1 MPTATHHMVMGYEL
15 ARDVAGFLA
24 TISGLGTLGTDIKVD
39 ESPPSP
45 TPLITVHADP
55 GYIATGEVLSSPEL
69 RITVRDKKK
78 TLVREKVIK
87 IYEALHRQH
96 PPLERFYAFFR
107 ARYSDDFS
115 KDVNSWYV
123 GEIAIETQ
131 AHPKTGLV

>member
-24 TISGLGTLGTDIKVD
+24 TIPGLGTLGTDIKVD

-55 GYIATGEVLSSPEL
+55 GYIGTGEVLSSPEL

-87 IYEALHRQH
+87 IYEALHRKK
-96 PPLERFYAFFR
+96 PPLERFDAFFR
-107 ARYSDDFS
+107 IRYTDDYS
-115 KDVNSWYV
+115 RDVNDWYV
-123 GEIAIETQ
+123 GEIAVETL
-131 AHPKTGLV
+131 AYPRIGLA